1 MSTIKSSAENL
12 TLNADGANNDI
23 KFQSNGSEVA
33 AIDQAGNLTLSGTVD
48 GVDIQTLNT
57 TASAALPKSGGTMTG
72 NLDVTGSVP
81 TIKIKGTV
89 NDSANS
95 GKIEF
100 KENDNTN
107 GFDLR
112 YDGSAN
118 NFVINSN
125 QAANAL
131 VIARTTGKV
140 GIGTA
145 APAEMLHIE
154 SAQNSTKLRIKNTKS
169 GETVGAEL
177 EMTNEDGTWQLGTG
191 RGSLH
196 DGTDTDFHIYGNGT
210 RMWIKRS
217 NGSAYFANNIHADGG
232 ISFNGETDAAHL
244 LDDYEQ
250 GTWTP
255 AIAGTT
261 GSFNISGTSNY
272 TKIGNLVTVNS
283 YIYNGT
289 NIGNTAAE
297 WDFTGL
303 PYTPIRDAICA
314 VRFHNVNIPS
324 DVKYCVVAIQ
334 TGSSGIEVWGVRDA
348 ASMDI
353 LQWSDIGG
361 GHVEFTCTYCS
372 TS

>member
-33 AIDQAGNLTLSGTVD
+33 QIDQAGVISSTGGTTHADNVKAKFGTGNDLEVYHD
-48 GVDIQTLNT
+48 GTHNRLQCPTGELKLRASAVRLGSVAGENGINMVGDGAVELYHNNAKKIET
-57 TASAALPKSGGTMTG
+57 TATG
-72 NLDVTGSVP
+72 VTV
-81 TIKIKGTV
+81 
-89 NDSANS
+89 
-95 GKIEF
+95 
-100 KENDNTN
+100 
-107 GFDLR
+107 
-112 YDGSAN
+112 
-118 NFVINSN
+118 
-125 QAANAL
+125 
-131 VIARTTGKV
+131 TGKV
-140 GIGTA
+140 GIGTTTPQTEMHVVTANTSLVHIGGTANANGDYQGISLGYSEAGNTAYRKVAVVSAGLNDGAGRQAFHVLVDTA
-145 APAEMLHIE
+145 AD
-154 SAQNSTKLRIKNTKS
+154 S
-169 GETVGAEL
+169 GSVQLADSKFSV
-177 EMTNEDGTWQLGTG
+177 NGTTG
-191 RGSLH
+191 ICQARNGLTF
-196 DGTDTDFHIYGNGT
+196 GTDTAT
-210 RMWIKRS
+210 
-217 NGSAYFANNIHADGG
+217 AN
-232 ISFNGETDAAHL
+232 T
-244 LDDYEQ
+244 LDDYEE

-255 AIAGTT
+255 AISGTT

-324 DVKYCVVAIQ
+324 DVKYCVISIQ

-348 ASMDI
+348 ASMDV